1 MDEHLGG
8 GPALEK
14 DDAGCP
20 PREGQGRSTPVALSL
35 PFSFQTKPSWEPEGW
50 RGPPPQLE
58 GQTRWL
64 ANIARWQLRATGAG
78 RRDLRAGPP
87 AVAQVRGC
95 AALGRSQ
102 LGGADK
108 GGKKRVNVTPRE
120 KRPDLGEAEEGA
132 QLLPESREMSL
143 ASSHK
148 HPTLFSESLTP
159 GNWLCKG

>member
-1 MDEHLGG
+1 M
-8 GPALEK
+8 
-14 DDAGCP
+14 
-20 PREGQGRSTPVALSL
+20 
-35 PFSFQTKPSWEPEGW
+35 
-50 RGPPPQLE
+50 
-58 GQTRWL
+58 
-64 ANIARWQLRATGAG
+64 
-78 RRDLRAGPP
+78 RAGPP